1 MAKTLMQIFSRYLPD
16 GENRRLMEN
25 AYLHGN
31 MRVDKNARILEVDFS
46 YSSLIPKSR
55 LYKLEAEI
63 EKAYALRS
71 VRLLPKYSSELFSEA
86 YFSEI
91 MLEAYRT
98 NIISKS
104 FLAKKPT
111 FPGDSHSTKTT

>member
-46 YSSLIPKSR
+46 YSSLIPKSSNHFLQYER
-55 LYKLEAEI
+55 QYSNHS
-63 EKAYALRS
+63 RS
-71 VRLLPKYSSELFSEA
+71 VPGLQKNSSSICSNSRVLKVKLPGV
-86 YFSEI
+86 I
-91 MLEAYRT
+91 
-98 NIISKS
+98 S
-104 FLAKKPT
+104 FLNDLPT
-111 FPGDSHSTKTT
+111 

>member
-46 YSSLIPKSR
+46 YSSLLSKSR

-63 EKAYALRS
+63 EKAYVLRR
-71 VRLLPKYSSELFSEA
+71 VRLFPKYPSELFSED

-91 MLEAYRT
+91 MYEAYRT

-104 FLAKKPT
+104 FLKQWIILPK
-111 FPGDSHSTKTT
+111 

>member
-16 GENRRLMEN
+16 GENRRFLEH

-31 MRVDKNARILEVDFS
+31 MRVDKNARMLEVDFD

-63 EKAYALRS
+63 EKAYVLRS
-71 VRLLPKYSSELFSEA
+71 VRLLPKYPSNLFSEE

-91 MLEAYRT
+91 IDGT
-98 NIISKS
+98 
-104 FLAKKPT
+104 
-111 FPGDSHSTKTT
+111 